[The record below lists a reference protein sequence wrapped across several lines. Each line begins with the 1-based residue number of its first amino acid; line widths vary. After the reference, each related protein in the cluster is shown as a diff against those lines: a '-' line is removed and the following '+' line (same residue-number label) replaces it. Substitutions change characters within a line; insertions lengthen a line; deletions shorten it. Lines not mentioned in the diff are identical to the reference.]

1 MFIRVTLKNNTKD
14 EAYINIA
21 HIEGFRQYGQHS
33 KIWLSGGDVI
43 PVDESLSKIMNQIE
57 EAKHEKADY

>member
-21 HIEGFRQYGQHS
+21 HIEGFREHGQHT
-33 KIWLSGGDVI
+33 KIWLSDGDI
-43 PVDESLSKIMNQIE
+43 IEVDESLSEILKRIE
-57 EAKHEKADY
+57 DARK

>member
-21 HIEGFRQYGQHS
+21 HIEGFRSYEQHS
-33 KIWLSGGDVI
+33 KIWLRGGDVI
-43 PVDESLSKIMNQIE
+43 PVEEPVSEILKQIE
-57 EAKHEKADY
+57 EAIK